1 MVKDVGF
8 FRVFQG
14 FSCFFKPW
22 KKEIDIAGILLLG
35 FFDIGKTTA
44 DIVGIL
50 LLV

>member
-1 MVKDVGF
+1 MVKDFHGFSGF
-8 FRVFQG
+8 FMVFQG
-14 FSCFFKPW
+14 FSKME
-22 KKEIDIAGILLLG
+22 KRIDIAGISLLG